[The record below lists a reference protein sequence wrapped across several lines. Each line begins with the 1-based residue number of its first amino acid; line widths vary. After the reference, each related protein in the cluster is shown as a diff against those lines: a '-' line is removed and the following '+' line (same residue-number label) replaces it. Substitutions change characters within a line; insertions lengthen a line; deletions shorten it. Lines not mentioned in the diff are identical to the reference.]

1 MTYNSKIIRYES
13 RWKTLGLVFQNYW
26 QSQISRYID
35 QYISV
40 YNLCMHMKI
49 AHHLLFMEFHLLFVS
64 DFKCKTINI
73 DFIIEL
79 SKFIVFDTIMIVVDS
94 ISKKMHFI
102 LTYNTI
108 TIEGTAR
115 LLLYYIQKLHSLKQ
129 KSVVCYILHQE
140 TLFYAWNQ
148 DYFIY
153 SIAFLVRQING
164 MH

>member
-1 MTYNSKIIRYES
+1 MY
-13 RWKTLGLVFQNYW
+13 
-26 QSQISRYID
+26 
-35 QYISV
+35 
-40 YNLCMHMKI
+40 MKI

-115 LLLYYIQKLHSLKQ
+115 LLLYYI
-129 KSVVCYILHQE
+129 
-140 TLFYAWNQ
+140 
-148 DYFIY
+148 
-153 SIAFLVRQING
+153 
-164 MH
+164 